1 MPSSHRYRVVQRHGY
16 EHFLHN
22 HRAEVLKAR
31 LLFNDNER
39 VALINI
45 PWYLK

>member
-1 MPSSHRYRVVQRHGY
+1 MERHWY
-16 EHFLHN
+16 ETLLHN

-31 LLFNDNER
+31 LLLEDSER